1 MIARG
6 RTMRRWQSIDSQS
19 GGGRLE
25 KHKRMRNITI
35 DGGTRQHGDSLCR
48 TCYWAHIQ
56 RGFRESEE
64 LLHCC
69 FSRFRLIP
77 FPVAE
82 CTDYCDKT
90 VPSRQEME
98 RIALTI
104 DPSRARRA
112 AGFAGLGFVG
122 TNGDEPED
130 VTTDPVALDEAA
142 EDEEVDA
149 VLIEDSAE

>member
-1 MIARG
+1 M
-6 RTMRRWQSIDSQS
+6 RT
-19 GGGRLE
+19 
-25 KHKRMRNITI
+25 ITI
-35 DGGTRQHGDSLCR
+35 QGGTPQHGDSLCR

-82 CTDYCDKT
+82 CTDYHDKT
-90 VPSRQEME
+90 VPSRQDME

-112 AGFAGLGFVG
+112 AGFTGLGFVG
-122 TNGDEPED
+122 DEHEPAAGRA
-130 VTTDPVALDEAA
+130 PDEAA
-142 EDEEVDA
+142 SEEAA
-149 VLIEDSAE
+149 VRSEECEPGLAEQVARKTI